1 MFFQFSFICQIYLYN
16 QKKINLKKFSK
27 WTFHFLQ
34 DGEALSPFL
43 LLNIILKPWALYVK
57 QTEDDSKMKR
67 RYGLETSEPR
77 RENVVSFLGFRFAS
91 CTLDVERNKP
101 ATWKRQRAQKKSTLF
116 PVSQKPGKRQP
127 RKTKLFGNNCS
138 TPAET
143 PPEKNCG
150 LIYTPL
156 TESREGSWDFLRRQH
171 VTGLVSRKI
180 K

>member
-1 MFFQFSFICQIYLYN
+1 M
-16 QKKINLKKFSK
+16 
-27 WTFHFLQ
+27 H

-67 RYGLETSEPR
+67 RYGLESSEPR

-91 CTLDVERNKP
+91 CTLDVERNKS

-127 RKTKLFGNNCS
+127 RKTKLLGNNCS
-138 TPAET
+138 TPAE
-143 PPEKNCG
+143 PP
-150 LIYTPL
+150 P
-156 TESREGSWDFLRRQH
+156 REELWPHLHPSHRKQRGELRLPPSPTCHRAGVKENQVGSGDFSPVRW
-171 VTGLVSRKI
+171 
-180 K
+180 